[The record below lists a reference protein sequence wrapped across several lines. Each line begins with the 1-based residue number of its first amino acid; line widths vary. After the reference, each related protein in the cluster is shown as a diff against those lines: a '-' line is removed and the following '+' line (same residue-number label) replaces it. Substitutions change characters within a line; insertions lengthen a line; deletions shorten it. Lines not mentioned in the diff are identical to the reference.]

1 MSKILAIIDGDKFS
15 YRNKIGEFNY
25 IGIKDLV
32 NNVKYN
38 IISEISARKGLNT
51 LNEIKNAD
59 IIKYK
64 KRTPGQKWLLNLFND
79 LLDTVLTNKKLK
91 SESQEG
97 KKGNENYKTL
107 ISSKNENE
115 KQNKLL
121 NNDKNA
127 NAKKKKKTLS
137 IPKKMRIKILWEMLM
152 INCLKNTVT
161 VKILTVL
168 WTNLIVQQMKK
179 IKKKYVY
186 LCKKWI

>member
-64 KRTPGQKWLLNLFND
+64 KRTPRQK
-79 LLDTVLTNKKLK
+79 
-91 SESQEG
+91 
-97 KKGNENYKTL
+97 
-107 ISSKNENE
+107 
-115 KQNKLL
+115 
-121 NNDKNA
+121 
-127 NAKKKKKTLS
+127 
-137 IPKKMRIKILWEMLM
+137 
-152 INCLKNTVT
+152 
-161 VKILTVL
+161 
-168 WTNLIVQQMKK
+168 
-179 IKKKYVY
+179 
-186 LCKKWI
+186 